1 MLRGCGPVKLSLYR
15 DWLWFGRSGDRILV
29 RERYSAPIQTG
40 HGVYPACYTMGNVSC
55 IAVFKKE

>member
-15 DWLWFGRSGDRILV
+15 DWLRAGRSGDRMLV

-40 HGVYPACYTMGNVSC
+40 HEVQPASYTMGTVSSS
-55 IAVFKKE
+55 AVFKKR

>member
-15 DWLWFGRSGDRILV
+15 DWLQPGRFGDRMLV

-40 HGVYPACYTMGNVSC
+40 HGVHPASYTMGTVSSS
-55 IAVFKKE
+55 AVFKKG